1 MIIKTA
7 FWAMSQTLV
16 KLIAGFIIIKLIAK
30 VGGPDALSNF
40 GLYQNLV
47 TVLLMV
53 SGGVMFAGV
62 TSKIA
67 RAENNDEFTQF
78 YSGANLFLNRLLLIS
93 VFVFFP
99 ICVYILYISVD
110 GVKGNI
116 ITLLIISLPFLLLQ
130 TRFNFY
136 LAVLNGL
143 SKVNLLAR
151 DNIYAS
157 ILTILIACVAFF
169 ITTDWRYFAIC
180 MCLGPSLR
188 YIYIY
193 GRNKQ
198 EYKLSENIKPE
209 KNLRY
214 LLRYSL
220 VGLVSSLCLP
230 IAQIIARNFITNHNG
245 LFESGIWQGLTRFS
259 EVYLVLVSSVL
270 SVYVLPKISPAK
282 NRKQIKECILP
293 LIMLLIPLIGIGVV
307 FIYYLKEYVVVV
319 LFSREFL
326 PMQELFIYQLPGDIF
341 KIFAWVLT
349 FSLLGLGKTKTL
361 ICLELAYFCTYLA
374 LIYFTVPVYGLKG
387 AVVAYS
393 ASYLLYLFLT
403 IVVFFYWYKK
413 YDK

>member
-188 YIYIY
+188 YIYIF

>member
-7 FWAMSQTLV
+7 FWAMSQTLA

-67 RAENNDEFTQF
+67 RAENNDEFTRF
-78 YSGANLFLNRLLLIS
+78 YTGANIFLNRLLLIS
-93 VFVFFP
+93 FFVFFP
-99 ICVYILYISVD
+99 LCIFILYVTVD
-110 GVKGNI
+110 WMRGNI
-116 ITLLIISLPFLLLQ
+116 IALLLLSLPFILLQ

-180 MCLGPSLR
+180 MCLGPTLR
-188 YIYIY
+188 YIYVV

-209 KNLRY
+209 KDLRY

-220 VGLVSSLCLP
+220 VGLISSLCLP

-282 NRKQIKECILP
+282 NRIQIKECILP
-293 LIMLLIPLIGIGVV
+293 LIILLIPLIGIGVL
-307 FIYYLKEYVVVV
+307 FIYCLKEYVVII

-326 PMQELFIYQLPGDIF
+326 PMQDLFIYQLPGDIF

-361 ICLELAYFCTYLA
+361 ILLELAYFCTYLA
-374 LIYFTVPVYGLKG
+374 LVYFAVPIYGVKG

-403 IVVFFYWYKK
+403 IAVFVYWYKK

>member
-7 FWAMSQTLV
+7 FWAMSQTLA

-67 RAENNDEFTQF
+67 RAENNDEFTRF
-78 YSGANLFLNRLLLIS
+78 YTGANIFLNRLLLIS
-93 VFVFFP
+93 FFVFFP
-99 ICVYILYISVD
+99 LCIFILYVTVD
-110 GVKGNI
+110 WMRGNI
-116 ITLLIISLPFLLLQ
+116 IALLLLSLPFILLQ

-169 ITTDWRYFAIC
+169 ITTDWRYLAIC
-180 MCLGPSLR
+180 MCLGPTLR
-188 YIYIY
+188 YIYVV

-209 KNLRY
+209 KDLRY

-220 VGLVSSLCLP
+220 VGLISSLCLP

-282 NRKQIKECILP
+282 NRIQIKECILP
-293 LIMLLIPLIGIGVV
+293 LIILLIPLIGIGVL
-307 FIYYLKEYVVVV
+307 FIYCLKEYVVII

-326 PMQELFIYQLPGDIF
+326 PMQDLFIYQLPGDIF

-361 ICLELAYFCTYLA
+361 IFLELAYFCTYLA
-374 LIYFTVPVYGLKG
+374 LVYFAVPIYGVKG

-403 IVVFFYWYKK
+403 IAVFVYWYKK

>member
-16 KLIAGFIIIKLIAK
+16 KLIAGFIIIKFIAK

-53 SGGVMFAGV
+53 SGGVMFSGV
-62 TSKIA
+62 TSKIS
-67 RAENNDEFTQF
+67 RAENNEEFTRF
-78 YSGANLFLNRLLLIS
+78 YLGANLFLNRLLLLS
-93 VFVFFP
+93 VFAFFSL
-99 ICVYILYISVD
+99 CVYIIYVSAD
-110 GVKGNI
+110 RVKGNI
-116 ITLLIISLPFLLLQ
+116 ITLLILSLPFLLLQ

-136 LAVLNGL
+136 LAILNGL

-157 ILTILIACVAFF
+157 FLTILIACVAFF

-180 MCLGPSLR
+180 MCLGPALR
-188 YIYIY
+188 YLYII
-193 GRNKQ
+193 GRKKQ
-198 EYKLSENIKPE
+198 EYKLSGNIKPD
-209 KNLRY
+209 KNLHY

-230 IAQIIARNFITNHNG
+230 IAQIIARNFITNHSG
-245 LFESGIWQGLTRFS
+245 TFESGIWQGLTRFS

-282 NRKQIKECILP
+282 SRKQIKECILP
-293 LIMLLIPLIGIGVV
+293 LIMLLIPLICIGVV
-307 FIYYLKEYVVVV
+307 FIYYLKEYVVVI

-361 ICLELAYFCTYLA
+361 IFLELAYFCSYLA
-374 LIYFTVPVYGLKG
+374 LIYFTVPIYGLKG

-393 ASYLLYLFLT
+393 VSYLLYLFLT
-403 IVVFFYWYKK
+403 IVVFCYWYKK

>member
-188 YIYIY
+188 YIYIF

-361 ICLELAYFCTYLA
+361 IFLELAYFCTYLA

>member
-16 KLIAGFIIIKLIAK
+16 KLIAGFIIIKFIAK

-62 TSKIA
+62 TSKIS
-67 RAENNDEFTQF
+67 RAENNEEFTRF
-78 YSGANLFLNRLLLIS
+78 YLGANLFLNRLLLLS
-93 VFVFFP
+93 VFAFFSL
-99 ICVYILYISVD
+99 CVYIIYVSAD
-110 GVKGNI
+110 RVKGNI

-136 LAVLNGL
+136 LAILNGL

-157 ILTILIACVAFF
+157 FLTILIACVAFF

-180 MCLGPSLR
+180 MCLGPALR
-188 YIYIY
+188 YLYII
-193 GRNKQ
+193 GRKKQ
-198 EYKLSENIKPE
+198 EYKLSGNIKPD
-209 KNLRY
+209 KNLHY

-230 IAQIIARNFITNHNG
+230 IAQIIARNFITNHSG
-245 LFESGIWQGLTRFS
+245 TFESGIWQGLTRFS

-282 NRKQIKECILP
+282 SRKQIKECILP
-293 LIMLLIPLIGIGVV
+293 LIMLLIPLICIGVV
-307 FIYYLKEYVVVV
+307 
-319 LFSREFL
+319 
-326 PMQELFIYQLPGDIF
+326 
-341 KIFAWVLT
+341 
-349 FSLLGLGKTKTL
+349 
-361 ICLELAYFCTYLA
+361 
-374 LIYFTVPVYGLKG
+374 
-387 AVVAYS
+387 
-393 ASYLLYLFLT
+393 
-403 IVVFFYWYKK
+403 
-413 YDK
+413 

>member
-307 FIYYLKEYVVVV
+307 FIYYLKEYVVVI

>member
-99 ICVYILYISVD
+99 ICVYILYVSVD

-361 ICLELAYFCTYLA
+361 IFLELAYFCTYLA

>member
-136 LAVLNGL
+136 LSVLNGL

-188 YIYIY
+188 YIYIF

-361 ICLELAYFCTYLA
+361 IFLELAYFCTYLA

>member
-7 FWAMSQTLV
+7 FWAMSQTLA

-67 RAENNDEFTQF
+67 RAENNDEFTRF
-78 YSGANLFLNRLLLIS
+78 YTGANIFLNRLLLIS
-93 VFVFFP
+93 FFVFFP
-99 ICVYILYISVD
+99 LCIFILYVTVD
-110 GVKGNI
+110 WMRGNI
-116 ITLLIISLPFLLLQ
+116 IALLLLSLPFILLQ

-180 MCLGPSLR
+180 MCLGPTLR
-188 YIYIY
+188 YIYVV

-209 KNLRY
+209 KDLRY

-220 VGLVSSLCLP
+220 VGLISSLCLP

-282 NRKQIKECILP
+282 NRIQIKECILP
-293 LIMLLIPLIGIGVV
+293 LIILLIPLIGIGVL
-307 FIYYLKEYVVVV
+307 FIYCLKEYVVII

-326 PMQELFIYQLPGDIF
+326 PMQDLFIYQLPGDIF

-361 ICLELAYFCTYLA
+361 IFLELAYFCTYLA
-374 LIYFTVPVYGLKG
+374 LVYFAVPIYGVKG

-403 IVVFFYWYKK
+403 IAVFVYWYKK

>member
-67 RAENNDEFTQF
+67 RAENNNEFTQF

-188 YIYIY
+188 YIYIF

>member
-136 LAVLNGL
+136 LAILNGL

>member
-99 ICVYILYISVD
+99 ICVYILYVSVD

-307 FIYYLKEYVVVV
+307 FIYYLKEYVVVI